1 MPKAVHKR
9 FSVEETNAVLLGVKA
24 KLGKTCSVTQL
35 GHAAVVMTMLKSKPV
50 DERPMHSTNI
60 VSPLFINARKY
71 LDQDV
76 PESQNYISSCRAFSA
91 IGFRNVEDYILTDDA
106 SKEEVQEK
114 LKLAC
119 AEAVRS
125 YQAVRDQ
132 KSLLTESFYMAEYMT
147 KAKCVS
153 TTLIEC
159 FPVNQS
165 SQNQAGS
172 LQQ

>member
-1 MPKAVHKR
+1 MPKAAHKR
-9 FSVEETNAVLLGVKA
+9 FSVEETDALLLAVKA
-24 KLGKTCSVTQL
+24 KLGKTCTVTHL
-35 GHAAVVMTMLKSKPV
+35 GHAAMVMTMLKSKPV
-50 DERPMHSTNI
+50 DERPTHSTNI

-76 PESQNYISSCRAFSA
+76 PEAQNYIPLCRAISA
-91 IGFRNVEDYILTDDA
+91 IEFRNVEDYILTDDA

-132 KSLLTESFYMAEYMT
+132 KSLLTESFHVAEYMA
-147 KAKCVS
+147 KAKLCLENIGRV
-153 TTLIEC
+153 L
-159 FPVNQS
+159 
-165 SQNQAGS
+165 AY
-172 LQQ
+172 